1 MTDRTQSTKLANH
14 ISKPQPIQY
23 GVPQGSVLGPILFL
37 LYIND
42 LPYIFKDFKTILFA
56 DDSTFYITG
65 DNPNNLIHTA
75 NTELDIFHQWCM
87 SNRLTVN
94 QNKTFYMLFTN
105 KLFNTLPPLFFQ
117 HYIIKRAIQH
127 TLLGITFD
135 DTLSF
140 KPHLSN
146 LNHKLSRLL
155 SLFYQVKDLM
165 PIPVL
170 NIMYNAH
177 VLPILSYCTPIWCNT
192 YPTNLIPLFRLQK
205 KFIRIVN
212 KKGYFDH
219 TQHLFKDSNIL
230 KLFDI
235 NKLYIGVHMYKTQEF
250 HIAIPQHN
258 YPTRTRT
265 DLRVPAHSLTIFQHS
280 LSYIGPKTWNSIPSN
295 IKNLLT
301 LNSFK
306 KHFKKLIISQY

>member
-1 MTDRTQSTKLANH
+1 
-14 ISKPQPIQY
+14 
-23 GVPQGSVLGPILFL
+23 
-37 LYIND
+37 
-42 LPYIFKDFKTILFA
+42 
-56 DDSTFYITG
+56 
-65 DNPNNLIHTA
+65 
-75 NTELDIFHQWCM
+75 
-87 SNRLTVN
+87 
-94 QNKTFYMLFTN
+94 MLFTN